1 VKASC
6 SVYIEVG
13 IYEKFREKYGEKASE
28 RVQNLMED
36 DLGTDN
42 SKELKNDRYE
52 EAFRSCSI
60 KEQTEA
66 RLQYE
71 FYKEVGKIPLL
82 MTLAE
87 YYVKHYLSGEKP

>member
-1 VKASC
+1 MKASC

-28 RVQNLMED
+28 RIQTLIEG
-36 DLGTDN
+36 DLGSDN

-52 EAFRSCSI
+52 EAYRSCSI
-60 KEQTEA
+60 EEQSEA

-71 FYKEVGKIPLL
+71 FYKEVGKIPPL